1 MMLSEELNPGEYN
14 FRHLRPPGQHEAKL
28 EAEIKRLRVLLARCE
43 PWMMILEDAGEAAEA
58 EFWRLIDEVKKEM
71 NEINNEAK
79 DEIMDLFE
87 PPLKASEPPQA
98 EIEKL
103 RNLVQSDVSRL
114 AAFRLLLQQDDAL
127 LKQDDEIERLRDEL
141 ANRGTEIN
149 RLHMELKKRDRRIS
163 NLIKVPLEGESDNE
177 NRGAKVNE
185 YGKRAAKIYE
195 DEKP

>member
-1 MMLSEELNPGEYN
+1 MMMSEELNPGEYN
-14 FRHLRPPGQHEAKL
+14 FWHLRPSEQYEAKL
-28 EAEIKRLRVLLARCE
+28 EAEINKRLRGLLARCD
-43 PWMMILEDAGEAAEA
+43 PWIRMRQEA
-58 EFWRLIDEVKKEM
+58 EFWKLIDEVKEEM
-71 NEINNEAK
+71 SEINNKTKSEVTK
-79 DEIMDLFE
+79 
-87 PPLKASEPPQA
+87 KSEPPQA